1 MGSYVNAAFQ
11 FTALEI
17 ELACLTLLGAC
28 AMENKLYFRPF
39 LLNLTQDLHS
49 PLEQCMSKRE

>member
-17 ELACLTLLGAC
+17 ELACLMLLGAC

-49 PLEQCMSKRE
+49 PLEQCMSK